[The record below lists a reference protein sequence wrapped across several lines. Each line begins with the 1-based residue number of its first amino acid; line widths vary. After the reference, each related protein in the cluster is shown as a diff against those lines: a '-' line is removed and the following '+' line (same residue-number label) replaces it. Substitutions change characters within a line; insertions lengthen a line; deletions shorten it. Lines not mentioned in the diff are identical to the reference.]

1 MLEKIQFINYK
12 CFENATVPLKD
23 LTIAVGKNNAGK
35 STLIEGLRLVALAIK
50 NGEKQNY
57 KDLPGVFNERNKKSK
72 KLNIDLLKIDLR
84 TVSHFYKQDLI
95 SKIIAYF
102 ERGNRV
108 EIFISESI
116 AYACYFDEFNRNIKN
131 SKKFIESG
139 FPKIEILPQIG
150 LIKEAEKRLADS
162 TILNGRDTY
171 LSSRHFR
178 NEILAEKER
187 DESVY
192 EKFRN
197 LAESSWPGLKIV
209 ALDFPTI
216 GFNTEDT
223 PPIQLLIEA
232 DRFTSEIG
240 YMGSGLQMW
249 LQIIWFV
256 CKAEGSDTVI
266 LDEPDVYMHPDLQR
280 SLLKIVRKRFKQVII
295 ASHSVEILSEV
306 NPDNVVLIDKTRRNM
321 KFSSDILS
329 VQYALED
336 LGSSQN
342 ITLLRIANSKKCI
355 FLENSSDIKKLNKVY
370 ERFFSETS
378 DSLLTLPFVELKG
391 ASNLPQAFGLSKLL
405 HNETSGTIKVLC
417 ILDRDYFPETD
428 LKEKLE
434 AACEAHLELRFW
446 NKKEI
451 ENYFLIPKVFFK
463 ISGESDEDEF
473 LALFDKKIDEF
484 FKDAVTDSIATQ
496 LQQLNRGWQAAK
508 ANKEARKIRN
518 KSWNSLDEKLSIIGG
533 KECLKMV
540 REWFQRDYN
549 ITFSEDDI
557 LKHADLEDFDNEIIE
572 TIKWLKNN

>member
-1 MLEKIQFINYK
+1 M
-12 CFENATVPLKD
+12 
-23 LTIAVGKNNAGK
+23 
-35 STLIEGLRLVALAIK
+35 
-50 NGEKQNY
+50 
-57 KDLPGVFNERNKKSK
+57 
-72 KLNIDLLKIDLR
+72 
-84 TVSHFYKQDLI
+84 
-95 SKIIAYF
+95 
-102 ERGNRV
+102 
-108 EIFISESI
+108 
-116 AYACYFDEFNRNIKN
+116 
-131 SKKFIESG
+131 
-139 FPKIEILPQIG
+139 
-150 LIKEAEKRLADS
+150 
-162 TILNGRDTY
+162 
-171 LSSRHFR
+171 
-178 NEILAEKER
+178 
-187 DESVY
+187 
-192 EKFRN
+192 
-197 LAESSWPGLKIV
+197 
-209 ALDFPTI
+209 
-216 GFNTEDT
+216 
-223 PPIQLLIEA
+223 
-232 DRFTSEIG
+232 
-240 YMGSGLQMW
+240 
-249 LQIIWFV
+249 
-256 CKAEGSDTVI
+256 
-266 LDEPDVYMHPDLQR
+266 
-280 SLLKIVRKRFKQVII
+280 
-295 ASHSVEILSEV
+295 
-306 NPDNVVLIDKTRRNM
+306 
-321 KFSSDILS
+321 
-329 VQYALED
+329 
-336 LGSSQN
+336 
-342 ITLLRIANSKKCI
+342 
-355 FLENSSDIKKLNKVY
+355 NKVY

-473 LALFDKKIDEF
+473 LALFDEKIDEF